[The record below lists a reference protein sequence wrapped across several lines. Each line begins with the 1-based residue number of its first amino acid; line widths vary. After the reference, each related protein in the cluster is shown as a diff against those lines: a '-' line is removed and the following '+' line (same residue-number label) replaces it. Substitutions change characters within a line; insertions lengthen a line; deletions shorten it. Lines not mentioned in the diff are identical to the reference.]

1 MRSVERT
8 ASRCRDESGGEVSA
22 NACVMIGAGE
32 IAGAVVMMRAGVART
47 ASADVGAVLSLSD
60 GDS

>member
-8 ASRCRDESGGEVSA
+8 ASRCREESGGEVSE
-22 NACVMIGAGE
+22 NACVTIGAGA
-32 IAGAVVMMRAGVART
+32 IAGAVVMTSTGAART